1 VAEIFSRQVIAGGS
15 MLRDDLRVI
24 GITRFSVVS
33 ESTNAAFRHTRDKSI
48 EAARAIIRH
57 PDRLRRRFCLFR
69 TFSFPS
75 LAVIAERYEH
85 FRHILLTSPELPEI
99 YKDAVKALA
108 LKAPWLK
115 IVWVNPR
122 DRIED
127 NLRAAIADFA
137 GKYRRFTF
145 RLDDDDAL
153 CATYIDDV
161 LMAARH
167 LPDKT
172 VISFDDGY
180 WLYRGLFSPTLL
192 PKTYPLIAI
201 GLGYLS
207 APDDSNSIHA
217 LGPHTEMGQRN
228 QVHHITGKRCWLRT
242 VHDANDSRAR
252 NNYLFRPCFRGNRLV
267 EILVKDFPH
276 IDAWRAGLVLSRFK

>member
-1 VAEIFSRQVIAGGS
+1 

-33 ESTNAAFRHTRDKSI
+33 EGTNESFRNTRDKSI
-48 EAARAIIRH
+48 EAARAIIYH

-69 TFSFPS
+69 TFAFPS
-75 LAVIAERYEH
+75 LVAIAKRYEH

-99 YKDAVKALA
+99 YKAALNELA

-115 IVWVNPR
+115 IVWVDPL
-122 DRIED
+122 DRID
-127 NLRAAIADFA
+127 DSLQTAIAEFA
-137 GKYRRFTF
+137 EKYRRFTF

-153 CATYIDDV
+153 CAHYIDEV
-161 LMAARH
+161 AIAARH

-180 WLYRGLFSPTLL
+180 CFYRNSFGPTLL
-192 PKTYPLIAI
+192 PKKFPLIAI

-207 APDDSNSIHA
+207 ARDDTDSIHS
-217 LGPHTEMGQRN
+217 LGSHTKIGQRN
-228 QVHHITGKRCWLRT
+228 KVHHIAGKPCWLRT
-242 VHDANDSRAR
+242 VHGGNDSGAQS
-252 NNYLFRPCFRGNRLV
+252 NHLFRRCLRGNRLV
-267 EILVKDFPH
+267 EALVKDFPH
-276 IDAWRAGLVLSRFK
+276 IDAWRAGLVLSQS